1 MSRTPTK
8 RRGPMGGHGG
18 MGMSVEKA
26 KDFKGTMKTL
36 WSYLSNYKFAIILVA
51 VFALEA
57 PSSLLSGLNLG
68 TPPLSCL
75 TADG

>member
-26 KDFKGTMKTL
+26 KDFKGTMK
-36 WSYLSNYKFAIILVA
+36 NRGNPA
-51 VFALEA
+51 VSDRPVCGQRFVQLY
-57 PSSLLSGLNLG
+57 SGLYHDECVSKADL
-68 TPPLSCL
+68 PL
-75 TADG
+75 AEKYF

>member
-36 WSYLSNYKFAIILVA
+36 ELSLKL
-51 VFALEA
+51 
-57 PSSLLSGLNLG
+57 
-68 TPPLSCL
+68 
-75 TADG
+75 

>member
-26 KDFKGTMKTL
+26 KDFKGTMKTQ
-36 WSYLSNYKFAIILVA
+36 WRYLSNYTYTINL
-51 VFALEA
+51 LEV
-57 PSSLLSGLNLG
+57 
-68 TPPLSCL
+68 
-75 TADG
+75 